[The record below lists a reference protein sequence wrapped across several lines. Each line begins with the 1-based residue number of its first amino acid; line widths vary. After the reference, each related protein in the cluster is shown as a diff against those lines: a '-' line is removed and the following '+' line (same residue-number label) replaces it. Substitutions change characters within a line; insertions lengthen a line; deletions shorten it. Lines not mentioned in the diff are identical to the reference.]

1 MYCSLS
7 APSFL
12 SFLQRCGC
20 TLRCTA
26 NKIRLWGG
34 PRPSG
39 SLCVWNRVIE
49 NSCKRNCWNQHRAWK
64 TVGGVRNYHV
74 NNLTQAVGKLLKPG
88 GETIMVKSFRNPW
101 RWLLPSIC
109 PQCVLPETSMSKTHG
124 LTDEKFLVHGE
135 VRKSV
140 LLSLTL
146 LRSAILVSDLQRK
159 KRWERTFLS
168 KQPKQ
173 MYFINLPH

>member
-1 MYCSLS
+1 MCCSRS

-20 TLRCTA
+20 ALGCTA

-49 NSCKRNCWNQHRAWK
+49 NSFKSNCWNQHHAWT
-64 TVGGVRNYHV
+64 TVGGVRNYHAT
-74 NNLTQAVGKLLKPG
+74 NPCG
-88 GETIMVKSFRNPW
+88 GETVETWGGNTIMVKSFWNPQ
-101 RWLLPSIC
+101 RWLFPSIC
-109 PQCVLPETSMSKTHG
+109 PQCVLPETRISKTHG
-124 LTDEKFLVHGE
+124 LTDEKFPVLRQ
-135 VRKSV
+135 VRNSV
-140 LLSLTL
+140 LLSLTR
-146 LRSAILVSDLQRK
+146 LRFAILVSDLQRK

-173 MYFINLPH
+173 MYFINLPG

>member
-1 MYCSLS
+1 MCCSLS
-7 APSFL
+7 VLSFL
-12 SFLQRCGC
+12 SLPQRCGC
-20 TLRCTA
+20 ALCCTA

-49 NSCKRNCWNQHRAWK
+49 NSCKRNCWNQHHAWK
-64 TVGGVRNYHV
+64 TVGGWGTTML
-74 NNLTQAVGKLLKPG
+74 LTLPTWWGNCWNQRG
-88 GETIMVKSFRNPW
+88 IMVKSFWNP
-101 RWLLPSIC
+101 RHRLFPSIC
-109 PQCVLPETSMSKTHG
+109 PQCVLSETSMSKTHG
-124 LTDEKFLVHGE
+124 LTDEKFLVLGE

-140 LLSLTL
+140 LLSRTPLH
-146 LRSAILVSDLQRK
+146 SAIVVSDLQRK